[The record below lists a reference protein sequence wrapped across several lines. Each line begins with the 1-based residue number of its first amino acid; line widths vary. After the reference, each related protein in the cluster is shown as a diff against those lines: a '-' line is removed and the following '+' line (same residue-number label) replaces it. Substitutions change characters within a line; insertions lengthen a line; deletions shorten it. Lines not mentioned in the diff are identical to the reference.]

1 MGDGL
6 MADPRVAD
14 LTVDEFK
21 GLMREIVAQ
30 TILEMLSD
38 PDDGLELREDMKERL
53 QHSLADV
60 HAGDKMAPAQEV
72 AEKLGLT
79 W

>member
-1 MGDGL
+1 MIDS
-6 MADPRVAD
+6 RVAD

-21 GLMREIVAQ
+21 GLMREIVAE

-38 PDDGLELREDMKERL
+38 PDEGLELREDMKVKL
-53 QHSLADV
+53 QHSLAAIQ
-60 HAGDKMAPAQEV
+60 AGGKTIPAQDV
-72 AEKLGLT
+72 AEKLGLS